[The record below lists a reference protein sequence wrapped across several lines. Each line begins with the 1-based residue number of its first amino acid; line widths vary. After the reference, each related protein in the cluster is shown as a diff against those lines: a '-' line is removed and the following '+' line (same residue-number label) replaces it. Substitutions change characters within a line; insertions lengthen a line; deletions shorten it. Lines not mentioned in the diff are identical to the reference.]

1 VLYKEQTKL
10 VDLGG
15 WELTK
20 NWKLIEEINNE
31 AQTLKRILLES
42 KPLNKNRMDV
52 ILGSEVVGLICHE
65 SSGHPSEGG

>member
-1 VLYKEQTKL
+1 MYPLSKAQRGVIQRTNQIGGS
-10 VDLGG
+10 GG

-42 KPLNKNRMDV
+42 KTIK
-52 ILGSEVVGLICHE
+52 
-65 SSGHPSEGG
+65 